1 MKEVTMNYR
10 ILAALSASLLMW
22 SCSGSS
28 KPASTSESSGTMM
41 AKDSPAAY
49 YAEESHKGRLY
60 VFGTEKAHA
69 AFKETQ
75 HTPTIAKTFIG
86 AGPEGQSVV
95 LEADAKSSELQERL
109 KTQYEARHTAKL
121 Q

>member
-1 MKEVTMNYR
+1 MQQR
-10 ILAALSASLLMW
+10 LLAVLAGSLLLW
-22 SCSGSS
+22 GCSGSS
-28 KPASTSESSGTMM
+28 KPASTSESSGTMA
-41 AKDSPAAY
+41 AKDSPAAF

-60 VFGTEKAHA
+60 VFGTEKAHQT
-69 AFKETQ
+69 FKQSQ

-95 LEADAKSSELQERL
+95 LEADAKSSELQDRL
-109 KTQYEARHTAKL
+109 KAQYEARHTAKL